1 MWKGRERKRERGGGE
16 VDEQPAKSETVV
28 AAAAAAAAGGELLSV
43 VLGDAVMQMNR
54 AKCVNTFGAANTC
67 EGSRRCE
74 QILGARYKMIRQMR
88 ALATDL
94 FSISTTLPSG
104 SPGMDGKWEKIANDL
119 QAGLVGRDLFGV
131 D

>member
-1 MWKGRERKRERGGGE
+1 MEGKGEKERGEGE

-28 AAAAAAAAGGELLSV
+28 AAAAAAAGGELLSV

-54 AKCVNTFGAANTC
+54 AKCVNTFGAASTC